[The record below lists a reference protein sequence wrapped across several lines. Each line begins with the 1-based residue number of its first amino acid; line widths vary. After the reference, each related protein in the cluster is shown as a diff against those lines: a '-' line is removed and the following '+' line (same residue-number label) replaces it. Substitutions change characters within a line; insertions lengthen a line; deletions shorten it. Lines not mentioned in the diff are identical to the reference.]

1 MTLKPSG
8 VTLKASVSD
17 REFEVLLR
25 RASEINKPNRL
36 RLVKT
41 TQPGRRSPRTAA

>member
-1 MTLKPSG
+1 MTLKPNAAI
-8 VTLKASVSD
+8 LKAAVSD

-36 RLVKT
+36 RLVKGT
-41 TQPGRRSPRTAA
+41 PPARRTPRPAA